1 MSNSE
6 EKYTLVKDGVQKTAV
21 TDGIKEQYNLVKSSI
36 ATTYHDRW
44 GIAIGSTHVIVY
56 AKPMTGR
63 K

>member
-1 MSNSE
+1 MSNNE

-21 TDGIKEQYNLVKSSI
+21 TDGIKEQFNLVKSNIS
-36 ATTYHDRW
+36 TTYQDRW
-44 GIAIGSTHVIVY
+44 GIAIGSTHIVVY